1 MPFHLWRSRYTVL
14 MFEISLYQR
23 VDITVT
29 VEVILPNQSKIR
41 NGFFLFFFF
50 LDWSEWG
57 DRKITLRN
65 DCPPSVNLNFV
76 FDTAPLRRKNRRQ
89 RRKATTM
96 RGQDSAREKRKKHIS
111 SPNFRLPLKTRIVSF
126 CVILV
131 TDCVKCMW
139 RAGWNIP
146 HSLPRTK
153 CVTI

>member
-1 MPFHLWRSRYTVL
+1 MPFHLWRSIYTVL

-29 VEVILPNQSKIR
+29 VEVILPNQCKIR
-41 NGFFLFFFF
+41 NVFIVFFF

-65 DCPPSVNLNFV
+65 DCPPSVNLSFV

>member
-1 MPFHLWRSRYTVL
+1 MV
-14 MFEISLYQR
+14 
-23 VDITVT
+23 
-29 VEVILPNQSKIR
+29 
-41 NGFFLFFFF
+41 FF

-65 DCPPSVNLNFV
+65 DCPPSVNLSFV
-76 FDTAPLRRKNRRQ
+76 SDTAPLRRKNRRQ